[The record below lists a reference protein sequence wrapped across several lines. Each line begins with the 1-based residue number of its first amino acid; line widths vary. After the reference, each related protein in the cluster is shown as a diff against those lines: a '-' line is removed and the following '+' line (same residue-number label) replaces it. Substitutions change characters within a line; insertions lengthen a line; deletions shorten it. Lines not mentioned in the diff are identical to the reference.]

1 MRWERGS
8 AARTPASNFCVLRG
22 MKDPAPPIFIESWFE
37 GPCDGGYDC
46 CGADSQASSASG
58 PLRRFINVL
67 ATRTLKT

>member
-1 MRWERGS
+1 MN
-8 AARTPASNFCVLRG
+8 A
-22 MKDPAPPIFIESWFE
+22 PAPPMFIESWFE